1 MIFKEI
7 NGMQT
12 AAATQPEATEYAPYY
27 GKYTALVP
35 EGDIIKTLTSQL
47 DETLSFLRGL
57 SEEQGDY
64 VYAPGKWS
72 LKDVVGHIIDTERVF
87 SHRAFR
93 FARADA
99 TPLPGYEQDD
109 YARAGNFGRRSLS
122 DITDELE
129 LVRRC
134 TIHMLRSLDEEA
146 WLRRGVAN
154 DNEVSVRALAYIL
167 AGHETHHMQIIRE
180 RYL

>member
-1 MIFKEI
+1 
-7 NGMQT
+7 MQT
-12 AAATQPEATEYAPYY
+12 AAATQPQPTEYAPYY

-35 EGDIIKTLTSQL
+35 EGDIISTLTGQL
-47 DETLSFLRGL
+47 DATLSTLRGL
-57 SEEQGDY
+57 SEEQGDFA
-64 VYAPGKWS
+64 YAPGKWS
-72 LKDVVGHIIDTERVF
+72 IKEVVGHIMDTERMF
-87 SHRAFR
+87 GHRAFR

-109 YARAGNFGRRSLS
+109 YVRAGNFGKRSLK

-129 LVRRC
+129 LVRRA
-134 TIHMLRSLDEEA
+134 TIHLLRSLDEEA

-167 AGHETHHMQIIRE
+167 AGHETHHMNIIRE